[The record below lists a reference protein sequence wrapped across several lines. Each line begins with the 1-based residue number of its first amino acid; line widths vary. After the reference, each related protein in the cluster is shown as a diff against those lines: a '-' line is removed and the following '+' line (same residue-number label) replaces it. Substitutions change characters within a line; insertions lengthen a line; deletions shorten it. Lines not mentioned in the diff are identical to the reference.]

1 LRELGRSD
9 AVIEDLF
16 ARQVAAQFLEE

>member
-9 AVIEDLF
+9 AVIDELF
-16 ARQVAAQFLEE
+16 ARQVAAQFVEE

>member
-9 AVIEDLF
+9 AVIEELF
-16 ARQVAAQFLEE
+16 ARQIAAKFVEE